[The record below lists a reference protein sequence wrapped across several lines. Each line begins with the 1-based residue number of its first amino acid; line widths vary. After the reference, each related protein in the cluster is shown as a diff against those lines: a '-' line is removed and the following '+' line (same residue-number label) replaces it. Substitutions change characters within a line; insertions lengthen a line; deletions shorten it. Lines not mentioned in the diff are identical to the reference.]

1 MSSRMLLLWS
11 CAVLLLAS
19 GPAWPS
25 DAPPAEPQIVV
36 QPLRRGLH
44 LISGAGS
51 NVAVWHGPDG
61 TVLVDDGVGTLAP
74 ELLAAVEKIAPG
86 PVRVVISTHW
96 HPDHTGGN
104 EHFAGSGSLLM
115 AHDNVRARLSEPQT
129 VAAYDLEVPAA
140 PAGALPIVTFDDA
153 LSLHLN
159 GDRLAALHVE
169 AAHTDGDLVLWWEDA
184 NVVHVGDVY
193 YSGMYPFI
201 DLGSGGSLA
210 GRRGCARDRAV
221 PCRFTDDHHPGSR
234 AGVESRRTGRV
245 SGHARRDGPARARV
259 DRRGQEPRRSAR
271 GAPDGRVRRRLRT
284 GLDDRRALRRHPL
297 RGPRRTPLRFS
308 PRRRN

>member
-19 GPAWPS
+19 APAWPS
-25 DAPPAEPQIVV
+25 DAPPAEPQIVA
-36 QPLRRGLH
+36 QPLRGGLH
-44 LISGAGS
+44 VISGAGS
-51 NVAVWHGPDG
+51 NVAVWHGTDG

-104 EHFAGSGSLLM
+104 EHFAGSGSVLM

-210 GRRGCARDRAV
+210 GVVAALETV
-221 PCRFTDDHHPGSR
+221 LSR
-234 AGVESRRTGRV
+234 ADSRTIIIPGHGPVSNRAELAAYRDMLVATGR
-245 SGHARRDGPARARV
+245 
-259 DRRGQEPRRSAR
+259 
-271 GAPDGRVRRRLRT
+271 RVRELIGEGRNLDEVLAARPTAAYDAVYGQGSMTVERFVGILFEDLAGRR
-284 GLDDRRALRRHPL
+284 
-297 RGPRRTPLRFS
+297 
-308 PRRRN
+308 